1 MKKHIAEELPARKHT
16 PAAEAPS
23 SEKGGGE
30 AKKEGGKTPEKRVKQ
45 AIYDIR
51 YRARREELPIRSAYS
66 QYMQNSSM
74 SQQEKTMVKQKLFG
88 KGGVQAED
96 FNIEDLASSS
106 VANALFKVFVEG
118 VEEEQEPIRLTY
130 MEKLETSEH
139 KKYKVRV
146 TGKDGR
152 SYVRYA
158 DRQKISELRAN
169 SNIESVEMTGYGEP
183 YEGEKKKGEQTAR
196 AKAGKGLDPV
206 GKEDKDIDNDGD
218 HDKTDKYLLNRRK
231 VRGAAIGERSGV
243 KEEFL
248 TDANDEA
255 LNPDANEKKIDVMK
269 GKNTVKVNPEAP
281 GTQTGRSNYGMQLA
295 HYDMEGSFVVE
306 KAVSKAQQKFMGMV
320 YATKKGDMKAPSPEV
335 AKAAKSISS
344 KEAKKYAKTSHE
356 GLPTHKE
363 ENEKKKCE
371 PVDKR
376 SIPTAMN
383 LAKNKM
389 RAMGLKMSYEPE
401 GELVDENLAQMAA
414 NVTDALPWNRNTKYT
429 TQGKVR
435 KPGENVHGKQT
446 GRGLN
451 TSTASMSASG
461 TAKTTRK
468 PNPMLQG
475 GKVVQKNSFEPEGEI
490 IDERRKEDKVAGTPR
505 KPRDRAFEIV
515 AKSMGAGRLGVR
527 PRGEKKEPGK
537 KPPVAGEYGA
547 PESPAQK
554 VTKRRAAAQRAQDMY
569 KPRAGESD

>member
-30 AKKEGGKTPEKRVKQ
+30 VKKEGGKTPEKRVKQ

-51 YRARREELPIRSAYS
+51 YRARREELPLRSAYS

-88 KGGVQAED
+88 KDGIQAEN

-183 YEGEKKKGEQTAR
+183 YEGEMKKGKQTAR
-196 AKAGKGLDPV
+196 AKAGKALDPV
-206 GKEDKDIDNDGD
+206 GREDKDIDNDRD

-231 VRGAAIGERSGV
+231 VRGAAIDNRSGV

-248 TDANDEA
+248 TDANDGA

-281 GTQTGRSNYGMQLA
+281 GTQNGRSNYGMQLA
-295 HYDMEGSFVVE
+295 HYDMGGNRISEAQAKFFGMLQE
-306 KAVSKAQQKFMGMV
+306 KSESEQQQKLFGLALSVKRGETPRSEVSAEVIKIVDTMSE
-320 YATKKGDMKAPSPEV
+320 KKIRDF
-335 AKAAKSISS
+335 
-344 KEAKKYAKTSHE
+344 AKTKHE
-356 GLPTHKE
+356 GLPKKVAEETVTQADKKAKKE
-363 ENEKKKCE
+363 MEEKDPRC
-371 PVDKR
+371 
-376 SIPTAMN
+376 IPTAVN
-383 LAKNKM
+383 LAKNYA
-389 RAMGLKMSYEPE
+389 RAMGAKNPIVM
-401 GELVDENLAQMAA
+401 V
-414 NVTDALPWNRNTKYT
+414 
-429 TQGKVR
+429 
-435 KPGENVHGKQT
+435 
-446 GRGLN
+446 
-451 TSTASMSASG
+451 STEETEM
-461 TAKTTRK
+461 
-468 PNPMLQG
+468 
-475 GKVVQKNSFEPEGEI
+475 
-490 IDERRKEDKVAGTPR
+490 IDERARARKGQSRPDPTSLSHRVMMDIRNRNKEGLMTRSGKT
-505 KPRDRAFEIV
+505 V
-515 AKSMGAGRLGVR
+515 AKHEEERGV
-527 PRGEKKEPGK
+527 KKEPGAPTPTGETTADRLEAK
-537 KPPVAGEYGA
+537 KRKAEIA
-547 PESPAQK
+547 K
-554 VTKRRAAAQRAQDMY
+554 AAAQRAQDMY